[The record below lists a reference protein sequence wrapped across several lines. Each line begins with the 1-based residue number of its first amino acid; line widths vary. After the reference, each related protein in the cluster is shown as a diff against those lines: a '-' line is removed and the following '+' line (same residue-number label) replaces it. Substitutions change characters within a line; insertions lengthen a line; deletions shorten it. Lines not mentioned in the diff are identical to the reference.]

1 MFGLLTGSS
10 DAQDLIN
17 RALIWLPLA
26 VVSLS
31 LHEFGH
37 AATAYAFGDQT
48 PKSDGRITLNPFAH
62 LDVFGTLMMLL
73 GPIGWAKPVRIDPS
87 AMRGGRF
94 AELVVSFAGP
104 AMNILLALA
113 AAACLKYL
121 SFTGEYAGATDML
134 STLFILNIGLAVF
147 NLLPIPPLD
156 GGHIWP
162 AILPRS
168 LHPAYYHF
176 LPYGMILLIVLVM
189 WPGANSG
196 LSALVRS
203 AALFVF
209 GLLP

>member
-1 MFGLLTGSS
+1 MFGLLTGST
-10 DAQDLIN
+10 DGQDLIN

-48 PKSDGRITLNPFAH
+48 PKQDGRITLNPFAH
-62 LDVFGTLMMLL
+62 LDFFGTLMMLL
-73 GPIGWAKPVRIDPS
+73 GPIGWAKPVRVNPA

-94 AELVVSFAGP
+94 ADLAVSFAGP
-104 AMNILLALA
+104 AMNLLLALLA
-113 AAACLKYL
+113 AAALKYF
-121 SFTGEYAGATDML
+121 SFTGDYATANDVLG
-134 STLFILNIGLAVF
+134 TLFILNVGLAVF

-168 LHPAYYHF
+168 LHPAYYNL

-196 LSALVRS
+196 LSTLVRS
-203 AALFVF
+203 VAIFIL